1 MRDTFRAV
9 GIIGTG
15 SYVPPRVLTNQDLEK
30 MVDTSDEWIRART
43 GILERRI
50 ADEHTATSDLAV
62 QAAQAALRSAGV
74 EAKEIDLILVATV
87 TPDMIFPCTAS
98 ILQGA
103 LGCHGP
109 AAFDVLV
116 GCTGFVYGL
125 AIANSLVGSGAYERA
140 LVIGAETLSKI
151 TNWKDRS
158 TCVLFGDGAGAAV
171 LAPVEKGRGILA
183 YSFGND
189 ASHADALKVPAGGS
203 RLPTSAQT
211 VADELHYLYMVGS
224 DVFKFAVRAMVD
236 SSLLALEKAGLSLS
250 DIDVLVPHQANQRI
264 IDAAAKRLNI
274 PPERIF
280 RNLERYGNTSAA
292 SIPIALDEGLREGRV
307 KAGDTVLLSSFGAG
321 LSWASMVL
329 RW

>member
-1 MRDTFRAV
+1 LRDTFRSV

-30 MVDTSDEWIRART
+30 MVDTSDEWIRTRT

-50 ADEHTATSDLAV
+50 ADEHTATSDLAMES
-62 QAAQAALRSAGV
+62 AKAALCSAGV
-74 EAKEIDLILVATV
+74 EAKDLDLIVVATV
-87 TPDMIFPCTAS
+87 TPDMFFPCTAS
-98 ILQGA
+98 ILQEA
-103 LGCHGP
+103 LGCPRP
-109 AAFDVLV
+109 AAFDLLV

-125 AIANSLVGSGAYERA
+125 AIASSLLGAGAYERA

-151 TNWKDRS
+151 TNWQDRS
-158 TCVLFGDGAGAAV
+158 SCVLFGDGAGAAV
-171 LAPVEKGRGILA
+171 LAPVEKGRGVLA
-183 YSFGND
+183 YSLGND
-189 ASHADALKVPAGGS
+189 ASNADALKIPAGGS
-203 RLPTSAQT
+203 RLPTSAKT
-211 VADELHYLYMVGS
+211 VADELHYLHMVGS

-236 SSLLALEKAGLSLS
+236 SSRVAVENAGLSLS
-250 DIDVLVPHQANQRI
+250 DIDVLIPHQANQRI

-274 PPERIF
+274 PHERIV

-292 SIPIALDEGLREGRV
+292 SIPIALDEAVRDGLL

>member
-1 MRDTFRAV
+1 MRDTFRSV

-30 MVDTSDEWIRART
+30 MVDTSDEWIRTRT

-50 ADEHTATSDLAV
+50 ADEHTATSDLAMES
-62 QAAQAALRSAGV
+62 ARSALKSAGV
-74 EAKEIDLILVATV
+74 EAKDLDLILVATV
-87 TPDMIFPCTAS
+87 TPDMFFPCTAS

-103 LGCHGP
+103 LGCPHP

-116 GCTGFVYGL
+116 GCTGFVCGL
-125 AIANSLVGSGAYERA
+125 AIASSLLGAGVYERA

-151 TNWKDRS
+151 TNWTDRR

-171 LAPVEKGRGILA
+171 LAPVEKGRGVLA
-183 YSFGND
+183 YSLGND
-189 ASHADALKVPAGGS
+189 AANADALKIPAGGS
-203 RLPTSAQT
+203 RLPTSPQT
-211 VADELHYLYMVGS
+211 VADELHYLYMAGS
-224 DVFKFAVRAMVD
+224 EVFKFAVRAMVD
-236 SSLLALEKAGLSLS
+236 SSREAVEKAGLSLS
-250 DIDVLVPHQANQRI
+250 DIDVLIPHQANQRI

-274 PPERIF
+274 PPERIL

-292 SIPIALDEGLREGRV
+292 SIPIALDEAVRDGLV
-307 KAGDTVLLSSFGAG
+307 KPGAAVLLSSFGAG